1 MSFIDR
7 IKAYLNEENL
17 PEETEAV
24 TEEELEAAEPAVQ
37 TSTVEDSDE
46 KADEES
52 VLNKI
57 KSFFDK
63 LRSRRKE
70 KETPE
75 EEAVKKKE
83 SSSRKYFAENPEL
96 FMSDKENGTDPDRES
111 VQDICEQLVDV
122 TYHMEDMKREY
133 KLVTSYLTDIQ
144 RIEELPV
151 ELARDINET
160 AGRIEMLDK
169 SRQTYLQSEN
179 LLSMEQYNQIA
190 SFENEANDVIKKL
203 LEMEQRDSM
212 LKNDMGHLEG
222 EKQDLRFMRKEYEG
236 DISRLRNTLIT
247 VMCFVLLAVGVLA
260 GVSIKTGASVTVY
273 ALAVGA
279 VALVIF
285 AVCYS
290 RYIQLKDDIKL
301 ADAKIRRAVSLSNK
315 VKVKYINNTNTL
327 DYIYHKYNVNS
338 AKELEYLYSQYNT
351 MVRDALKYSQ
361 ANNDYRVYCD
371 ELIEKLSKIG
381 VKDPLV
387 WPKQIRAIVDRREM
401 VEIKHGLNTRRQK
414 IRDQLVAG
422 EKIRENATTALHAL
436 IEENPAME
444 SYIKELLASY
454 NIKL

>member
-17 PEETEAV
+17 PEETGAAK
-24 TEEELEAAEPAVQ
+24 EEEVEAAEPAVQ
-37 TSTVEDSDE
+37 TPDGEDSDE
-46 KADEES
+46 KADKES
-52 VLNKI
+52 VVNKI

-63 LRSRRKE
+63 LKRRRKE
-70 KETPE
+70 EEAPE
-75 EEAVKKKE
+75 EEAIKKKE

-96 FMSDKENGTDPDRES
+96 FMSDRENGADPDRES

-179 LLSMEQYNQIA
+179 LLSMERYNQIA

-236 DISRLRNTLIT
+236 DISKLRNTLIT

-260 GVSIKTGASVTVY
+260 GVAVKTGAAVTVY

-301 ADAKIRRAVSLSNK
+301 ADAKIRRAISLSNK

-422 EKIRENATTALHAL
+422 EKIKENATTALHAL
-436 IEENPAME
+436 IDENPAME